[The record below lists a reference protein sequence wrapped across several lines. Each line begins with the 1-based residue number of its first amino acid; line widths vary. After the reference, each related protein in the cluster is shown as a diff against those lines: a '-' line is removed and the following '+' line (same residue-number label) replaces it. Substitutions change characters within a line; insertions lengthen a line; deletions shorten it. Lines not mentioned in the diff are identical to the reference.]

1 MNSYRLYVLGPQ
13 ERLWDAQELQLSDD
27 EAAVARADALRQDH
41 CAVEVWS
48 GERLVARLGAEFSL

>member
-27 EAAVARADALRQDH
+27 EAAVARADALRQDNY
-41 CAVEVWS
+41 AVEVWT
-48 GERLVARLGAEFSL
+48 GERLVARLGAEFNL